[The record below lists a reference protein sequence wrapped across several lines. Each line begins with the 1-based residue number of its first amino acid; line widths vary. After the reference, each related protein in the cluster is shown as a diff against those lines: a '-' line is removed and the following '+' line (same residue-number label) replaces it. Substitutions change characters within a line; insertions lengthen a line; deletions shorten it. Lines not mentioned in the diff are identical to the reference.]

1 MKLFR
6 LAAPVYMF
14 NTRLLILIVKY
25 GFSLLLRHDKSSLLA
40 ATATGDL
47 DLLTAMEATYDILLL
62 ETVHKLMV
70 CVFETLCTHRGTR
83 RSAGGATPGKLIMGI
98 RIYHFSQVSYKQLV
112 VNIKLC
118 WIPAT
123 NVQLSKSHPRNCI

>member
-14 NTRLLILIVKY
+14 NIRLLILIVKY

-98 RIYHFSQVSYKQLV
+98 RIYHFSQVSHKQ
-112 VNIKLC
+112 
-118 WIPAT
+118 
-123 NVQLSKSHPRNCI
+123 S